1 MSTANREQTTKRVTV
16 IGALVNLV
24 LSIAKVVAGVIGHSA
39 ALVADGIHSLS
50 DLASDVMVW
59 VAAHH
64 GHKDADDDH
73 PYGHGRFETLATAAL
88 GLLLIAVALGIGI
101 DAVGRLMDTDDA
113 VIPSQLTLWVTVI
126 AIASKEFLYH
136 YTVAAAQRIN
146 SAMLRAN
153 AWHHRSDAVSSIVV
167 LVGIVGAQW
176 GLPLLDPVAALVVG
190 VMVARIGWELGWGAV
205 EELVDKGLDPER
217 LEEIERCI
225 ESVPG
230 VVDLHMLRT
239 RRIGSEAL
247 ADVHILV
254 DSRVSVSEGHQIAE
268 EVRQALVRD
277 IDELGDVTVHIDPED
292 DEKAPTCAGLPPR
305 HKVLEDVQDRFRE
318 AGVSLVPA
326 EATLHY
332 LSGRVDVE
340 VNLPLSEVPDPSK
353 ATELQDTLRESVKPI
368 RYLGG
373 LDVRFY

>member
-1 MSTANREQTTKRVTV
+1 MTTANREQTTKRVTIV
-16 IGALVNLV
+16 GALVNLV
-24 LSIAKVVAGVIGHSA
+24 LSVAKVLAGVLGHSA
-39 ALVADGIHSLS
+39 ALIADGIHSLS

-101 DAVGRLMDTDDA
+101 DAIARLMDTDVDS
-113 VIPSQLTLWVTVI
+113 VPSQLALWVTVI
-126 AIASKEFLYH
+126 SIGSKEFLYH
-136 YTVAAAQRIN
+136 YTVAAARRIN
-146 SAMLRAN
+146 SSMLRAN

-167 LVGIVGAQW
+167 LVGIVGAQL

-190 VMVARIGWELGWGAV
+190 VMVARIGWELGWSAV

-217 LEEIERCI
+217 VREIEQCI
-225 ESVPG
+225 EAVPG
-230 VVDLHMLRT
+230 VRDLHMLRT
-239 RRIGSEAL
+239 RRTGAEAL

-254 DSRVSVSEGHQIAE
+254 NSRVSVSEGHQIAE
-268 EVRQALVRD
+268 EVRHALVRD

-292 DEKAPTCAGLPPR
+292 DEEAPTCAGLPPR
-305 HKVLEDVQDRFRE
+305 HRVLEDIQQRFRD

-332 LSGRVDVE
+332 LSGRIDVE
-340 VNLPLSEVPDPSK
+340 VNLPLAEIPDRGK
-353 ATELQDTLRESVKPI
+353 AEDLQQTLRDAVRPI
-368 RYLGG
+368 GYLGG